1 MPDDSGHSCKALPP
15 GPNGTRNSIP
25 ARMPVC
31 TCPAF
36 LCSSIEL
43 TTGITW
49 QSGQRYFLHVGTLFF
64 WMCLCLLLFFLSF
77 LCRCSPCI
85 TTSRSY
91 WLTEGLLG
99 YQQSQNPSPSL
110 EAVSEVFK
118 IFVSLLLALYEHDC
132 SFIWGFV
139 WSRSVFSSGELTCP
153 PAQFVKPRLV

>member
-1 MPDDSGHSCKALPP
+1 MTQA
-15 GPNGTRNSIP
+15 IP
-25 ARMPVC
+25 AR
-31 TCPAF
+31 
-36 LCSSIEL
+36 
-43 TTGITW
+43 
-49 QSGQRYFLHVGTLFF
+49 
-64 WMCLCLLLFFLSF
+64 LCLLAQMGPETAFLHACLSVRVLLSSAVASSWPQGLLGKVVRDIFCMLEHFFSGCACVSYFFFLSF

-132 SFIWGFV
+132 SFIWGFG